1 MFKLYFCVFCVVIQ
15 IVERQEIEKMARLN
29 LRQEEEEDQM
39 ADAEY
44 QDFLRQETDRLRK
57 KGFQEPVSC
66 FPWKF

>member
-1 MFKLYFCVFCVVIQ
+1 
-15 IVERQEIEKMARLN
+15 MARLN

-44 QDFLRQETDRLRK
+44 QDFLRQETDRLRR

-66 FPWKF
+66 FPLKF